1 MEGRDAKAR
10 NLWGTSAA
18 PLLPQGGAPSYSRR
32 DRPWFDHRSDSCI
45 SARLHPNSSGRGY
58 ECSKNSAS
66 TMCGSGTQ
74 GCPGVRPEFLPLQN
88 LPVLAGVRGIR
99 SLSRSDV
106 RWSREVAARPAR
118 PAANLRSS
126 SPTPG
131 YLLTTTPEL
140 AATLMRP
147 HLASRTGGLCE
158 PSVRSSLRTFDFA
171 ADLERMSDS
180 ARGQDELAT
189 SWLPEWLDQPPVTG
203 TPADC
208 ACSIGRLA
216 SAGADRIV
224 LVPPLDRIDEQAR
237 ILGEEGLAAA
247 PVLSGQDVDARC
259 NAMRD

>member
-158 PSVRSSLRTFDFA
+158 PSVRSSLRTFDA
-171 ADLERMSDS
+171 MLCETDHDLLQPGELPHSRHTALFCRSGS
-180 ARGQDELAT
+180 RGSHQSEPQD
-189 SWLPEWLDQPPVTG
+189 
-203 TPADC
+203 PAPY
-208 ACSIGRLA
+208 GY
-216 SAGADRIV
+216 
-224 LVPPLDRIDEQAR
+224 
-237 ILGEEGLAAA
+237 
-247 PVLSGQDVDARC
+247 
-259 NAMRD
+259 